1 MEYAKPEVNLVSTA
15 TAAIQ
20 NLGKQFN
27 SNPDS
32 SRTKVTEPA
41 YEADE

>member
-1 MEYAKPEVNLVSTA
+1 MKYEKPEVTLVSTA

-20 NLGKQFN
+20 SLGKQI
-27 SNPDS
+27 SPNPDS
-32 SRTKVTEPA
+32 SRTKLTVGA